1 MNILSLTLSKTPLS
15 TDGLTGHNNSAP
27 YSLSRMERLILL
39 GSGHC
44 GLDLAAAAAF
54 SSLELIPAMSGVT
67 VEGGAIDG

>member
-44 GLDLAAAAAF
+44 GLDLAAAAF
-54 SSLELIPAMSGVT
+54 SSLELFPAMSGVT